1 MNLVWV
7 FLLVVVTCV
16 GWLSQLIGLPGNW
29 IIVAAVA
36 LYVWLGPTDGVAA
49 IGVEALGVLVVL
61 ALVGEAV
68 EFVAASAGVTKAGGT
83 RRGALGALA
92 GSIVGGV
99 AGLFVGVPIPIVG
112 SLAAALVF
120 GGLGALVGAFLAES
134 AQGRDFDTSMSIGK
148 AAFFGRIFGTL
159 GKMIVGSVMVVV
171 TLAALVL

>member
-1 MNLVWV
+1 MNFLWA
-7 FLLVVVTCV
+7 FLLVVVTAV

-49 IGVEALGVLVVL
+49 IGMEALGVLVALAVL
-61 ALVGEAV
+61 GEVV
-68 EFVAASAGVTKAGGT
+68 EFVAASAGVTKAGGS
-83 RRGALGALA
+83 RRGALGALS

-99 AGLFVGVPIPIVG
+99 VGLFVGLPIPIVG

-120 GGLGALVGAFLAES
+120 GGLGALVGAFMAET
-134 AQGRDFDTSMSIGK
+134 AQGRDFDTSLSVGK
-148 AAFFGRIFGTL
+148 AAFLGRIVGTL